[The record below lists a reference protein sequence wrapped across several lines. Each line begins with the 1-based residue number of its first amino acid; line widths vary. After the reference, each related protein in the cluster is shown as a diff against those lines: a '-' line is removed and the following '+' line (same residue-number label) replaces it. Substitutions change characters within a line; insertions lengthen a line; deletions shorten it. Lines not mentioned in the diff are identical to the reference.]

1 MKIKVRISDGEVLEV
16 QSHPTHIL
24 KAGEG
29 EEIKEVQAE
38 EAYAG
43 MKLEGQ
49 TVRAKRPDE
58 IPERQKTER
67 EILAENFRKK
77 EVLTAQ
83 EMTAIIKEFVLPKGE

>member
-24 KAGEG
+24 KAGDG
-29 EEIKEVQAE
+29 EEIRDVQADQ
-38 EAYAG
+38 AYAG

-49 TVRAKRPDE
+49 TVRTKRPDE

-67 EILAENFRKK
+67 EVRLEGIGAKPVLTLAEVT
-77 EVLTAQ
+77 EVLKLHKL
-83 EMTAIIKEFVLPKGE
+83 I